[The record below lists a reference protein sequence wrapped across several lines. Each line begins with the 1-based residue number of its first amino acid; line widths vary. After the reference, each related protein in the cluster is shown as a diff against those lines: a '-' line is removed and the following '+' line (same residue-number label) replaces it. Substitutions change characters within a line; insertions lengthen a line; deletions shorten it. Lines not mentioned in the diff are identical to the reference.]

1 MRNNFS
7 DATDAFVLLSTCP
20 TKQALENTFATVQKF
35 TVLAYDKSSS
45 EAKVDKVRKTE
56 FTQKN
61 KAHDSIPPTE
71 DSLKQHCLRAVYQ
84 AGYVWGQA
92 LKPYVDLS
100 SPSEWGWIKDLSA
113 PGTFIGMKKNPN
125 S

>member
-1 MRNNFS
+1 MWNNFP
-7 DATDAFVLLSTCP
+7 DATDALVLLSNCP

-45 EAKVDKVRKTE
+45 EAKVDKVRKTQ

-61 KAHDSIPPTE
+61 KAYDAIPPTE
-71 DSLKQHCLRAVYQ
+71 DSLKQSCFRAAYQ

-92 LKPYVDLS
+92 FKHYVDLL
-100 SPSEWGWIKDLSA
+100 SPSEWGW
-113 PGTFIGMKKNPN
+113 KKGSDIHWNEKK
-125 S
+125 